1 MLVRENHAKGAKGDI
16 PMPTLTSAFLWFFIL
31 SILSAPALAGDGSTD
46 DPLVLGIIPARSP
59 EQVLSDFGPLVEK
72 METELE
78 IAVRIRGAPDYE
90 TFIRRVL
97 DGNFYDMILSGGDTV
112 QFIRELDLYRPLVQM
127 DGPGIFAVIAVL
139 SDSPF
144 SELEDLRGQATIAT
158 VDLLAYSTGLGFRR
172 LAEAGLDPTAD
183 IEVAFV
189 PSQSAALSTLVRG
202 QVDASIIMVPIL
214 RTASPEVQKSIRILA
229 ETERAP
235 PPAISV
241 SSSMPFDLA
250 NRILEFFVTFEDVE
264 GSSAVLQDMGWPGFI
279 PVRVADYDALNWAAK
294 SMAERLRALEN

>member
-1 MLVRENHAKGAKGDI
+1 MRYRAN
-16 PMPTLTSAFLWFFIL
+16 AFLWFAMFL
-31 SILSAPALAGDGSTD
+31 FTSLPSHAGDGSRD

-59 EQVLSDFGPLVEK
+59 AQVLSDFGPLVDA

-112 QFIRELDLYRPLVQM
+112 QFIRELGLYRPLVQM
-127 DGPGIFAVIAVL
+127 DGPGIFAVIAVS

-144 SELEDLRGQATIAT
+144 SELEDLRGQATVAT
-158 VDLLAYSTGLGFRR
+158 ADLLAYSTGLGFRR

-183 IEVAFV
+183 IDVVFV
-189 PSQSAALSTLVRG
+189 PSQSAALATLVRG
-202 QVDASIIMVPIL
+202 QVDASIIMVPIV
-214 RTASPEVQKSIRILA
+214 RTASPEVQQSVRILA

-241 SSSMPFDLA
+241 SNSLPADLA
-250 NRILEFFVTFEDVE
+250 DRILEFFLTFEDVE
-264 GSSAVLQDMGWPGFI
+264 SSSAILQEMGWPGFV
-279 PVRVADYDALNWAAK
+279 PVQLADYDALDWAAK